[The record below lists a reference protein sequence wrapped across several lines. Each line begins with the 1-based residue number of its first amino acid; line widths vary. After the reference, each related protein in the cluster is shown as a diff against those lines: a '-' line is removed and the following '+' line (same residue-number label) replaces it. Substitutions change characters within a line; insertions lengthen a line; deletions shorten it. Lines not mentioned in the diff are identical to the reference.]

1 MARRIIVYRDYRPGK
16 KGKFVSE
23 ETYNRSQAQGVTCH
37 IHREYISKTSID
49 SVDDLFDIED
59 EPDLVDHEYH
69 GTGEYGEE

>member
-1 MARRIIVYRDYRPGK
+1 MARRTIVYRDYRPGR

-37 IHREYISKTSID
+37 IHREYITKTKID
-49 SVDDLFDIED
+49 SVDDLFDIQD
-59 EPDLVDHEYH
+59 DDDLIDYEYH

>member
-23 ETYNRSQAQGVTCH
+23 QTYNRSKAQGKTRH
-37 IHREYISKTSID
+37 IHKEIISRVDIN
-49 SVDDLFDIED
+49 SVDDLFDVQD
-59 EPDLVDHEYH
+59 DDDLIDYEYH